1 MSETKLIYKDV
12 SPTAKLFCNPTA
24 EDKQPFNDLTQLN
37 RDTGNFQGYAT
48 CEHNSR
54 VLDGTSADFNYNGD
68 LGYWSLTKS
77 GADCSFTTPVKL
89 TLTYS
94 TPVSFVGLTI
104 TFDQNHYEY
113 ARKFSMKAYF
123 LNELVSDE
131 TYHINKPQFFT
142 NKQLTNVDKI
152 EFIFYETSLPER
164 YLKLNLIDY
173 GITRVF
179 TNDELMNVKV
189 AEEVNLV
196 SSELSVNNMN
206 FTLVSEDPIA
216 FLFQKKQP
224 LELYYNG
231 KLIGVFFI
239 DKARQK
245 AETTWD
251 ITTSDYIGVL
261 TKASYNGG
269 LFTGEMASVII
280 KDIMDTCHVPYLL
293 DVDSFVD
300 IPLYGY
306 LPIGTAR
313 EALQQV
319 LFACSATA
327 DTSRSSV
334 IDMYKMPISVSGEY
348 TQIMENSTFDQ
359 EEKVTEVRLT
369 VHDYV
374 KKIEP
379 DEIAKGNATGTV
391 EITFSGA
398 YSDLSITGGSITLS
412 GANYA
417 IIEAAG
423 DYVLSGYGYED
434 NMTIMSKKNPT
445 TAANELQN
453 IMEVSSATLVS
464 KYNAATVLNNLY
476 AFFIRT
482 SIANVKIVSDE
493 LSVGDLINY
502 STKYLGEKRGH
513 VISNTF
519 NLNSSKIVAD
529 CEVLDYDS

>member
-1 MSETKLIYKDV
+1 MYLI
-12 SPTAKLFCNPTA
+12 C
-24 EDKQPFNDLTQLN
+24 
-37 RDTGNFQGYAT
+37 
-48 CEHNSR
+48 
-54 VLDGTSADFNYNGD
+54 
-68 LGYWSLTKS
+68 
-77 GADCSFTTPVKL
+77 
-89 TLTYS
+89 
-94 TPVSFVGLTI
+94 
-104 TFDQNHYEY
+104 
-113 ARKFSMKAYF
+113 
-123 LNELVSDE
+123 
-131 TYHINKPQFFT
+131 
-142 NKQLTNVDKI
+142 
-152 EFIFYETSLPER
+152 
-164 YLKLNLIDY
+164 
-173 GITRVF
+173 
-179 TNDELMNVKV
+179 
-189 AEEVNLV
+189 
-196 SSELSVNNMN
+196 
-206 FTLVSEDPIA
+206 
-216 FLFQKKQP
+216 
-224 LELYYNG
+224 
-231 KLIGVFFI
+231 
-239 DKARQK
+239 
-245 AETTWD
+245 
-251 ITTSDYIGVL
+251 
-261 TKASYNGG
+261 
-269 LFTGEMASVII
+269 
-280 KDIMDTCHVPYLL
+280 
-293 DVDSFVD
+293 
-300 IPLYGY
+300 
-306 LPIGTAR
+306 
-313 EALQQV
+313 
-319 LFACSATA
+319 FACSATA

-334 IDMYKMPISVSGEY
+334 IDMYKMPTSVNGEY

>member
-1 MSETKLIYKDV
+1 MNKTKLIYKDV
-12 SPTAKLFCNPTA
+12 SPTAKLFCEPSTN
-24 EDKQPFNDLTQLN
+24 DKQPFIDLTQLN
-37 RDTGNFQGYAT
+37 RDSGNFQGYSS
-48 CEHNSR
+48 CEHNGR
-54 VLDGTSADFNYNGD
+54 VLDGSTADFNYNGD
-68 LGYWSLTKS
+68 FGYWSFTRS
-77 GADCSFTTPVKL
+77 GDDCKFTNPLIL
-89 TLTYS
+89 TLEYD

-104 TFDQNHYEY
+104 TFDQIHYEY
-113 ARKFSMKAYF
+113 ARKFSIKSYF
-123 LNELVSDE
+123 LNDLVSDDI
-131 TYHINKPQFFT
+131 YVIDKPQFFT
-142 NKQLTNVDKI
+142 NKQLDNIDRLELT
-152 EFIFYETSLPER
+152 FFETSLPDR
-164 YLKLNLIDY
+164 YLKMNLIDY

-224 LELYYNG
+224 LELYYNS

-269 LFTGEMASVII
+269 LFDGELASVII
-280 KDIMDTCHVPYLL
+280 KDILDTCHVPYLL
-293 DVDSFVD
+293 NVDSFVD

-334 IDMYKMPISVSGEY
+334 IDIYKMPTIIEGVYSK
-348 TQIMENSTFDQ
+348 IMENSTFDQ
-359 EEKVTEVRLT
+359 EEKVTEVKLV
-369 VHDYV
+369 VHEYV
-374 KKIEP
+374 KKSEVE
-379 DEIAKGNATGTV
+379 EIAKGSMTGTV
-391 EITFSGA
+391 EITFSRA
-398 YSDLSITGGSITLS
+398 YAELSLTGGKIVKNGS
-412 GANYA
+412 NYA
-417 IIEAAG
+417 IIEVSG
-423 DYVLSGYGYED
+423 DYVLSGYGYDD
-434 NMTIMSKKNPT
+434 NTTIINKKNPT

-464 KYNAATVLNNLY
+464 KHNAESVLNTLY
-476 AFFIRT
+476 NYFIRT
-482 SIANVKIVSDE
+482 SIANVKIVSDD
-493 LSVGDLINY
+493 LSVGNLIQY
-502 STKYLGEKRGH
+502 STKYLGEKKGH

-519 NLNSSKIVAD
+519 NLNSSHIVAD